1 MTKNYI
7 SIFSNLTE
15 QELRNHMEGF
25 TLSHS
30 TNVNISDGDGIL
42 LVNKDRK
49 YVFGVT
55 RATSSAYIPTV
66 PQNIYSDAKY
76 NKWEIDVEPVVYFAN
91 PISYEDL
98 RELIGA
104 SSNYKTNI
112 YKGFLNGFQE
122 AFVSLG
128 ANGPAP
134 DSADILRRLDTIVK
148 MHV

>member
-1 MTKNYI
+1 MTKTYTN
-7 SIFSNLTE
+7 IFSNLTE
-15 QELRNHMEGF
+15 SELRNHMGRF

-30 TNVNISDGDGIL
+30 TKVNISDGDGIL
-42 LVNKDRK
+42 LINKDRR
-49 YVFGVT
+49 YAFGVA

-66 PQNIYSDAKY
+66 PQKIYSIPKY
-76 NKWEIDVEPVVYFAN
+76 NKWEIDIEPVVYFAN

-104 SSNYKTNI
+104 SPDYRTNI

-128 ANGPAP
+128 ANEPAP
-134 DSADILRRLDTIVK
+134 DSAEILRRLDTIVR

>member
-1 MTKNYI
+1 MTKTYI

-66 PQNIYSDAKY
+66 AQNIYSDTKY

-104 SSNYKTNI
+104 SPNYKTNI
-112 YKGFLNGFQE
+112 YKGFQE

-128 ANGPAP
+128 ANEPAP
-134 DSADILRRLDTIVK
+134 DSAEILRKLDTIVK

>member
-1 MTKNYI
+1 MTKIYI

-15 QELRNHMEGF
+15 SELRNHMGGF

-30 TNVNISDGDGIL
+30 TKVNISDGDGIL

-49 YVFGVT
+49 YVFGVA

-66 PQNIYSDAKY
+66 PQNIYSETKY
-76 NKWEIDVEPVVYFAN
+76 NKWEIDIEPVVYFAN
-91 PISYEDL
+91 IISYEDL

-104 SSNYKTNI
+104 SPNYKTNI

-128 ANGPAP
+128 ANEPAP
-134 DSADILRRLDTIVK
+134 DSAEILRKLDTIVR